1 MTERQLMF
9 KTLDNP
15 IRILFWTIDEF
26 SVMAIPIFLGLCFGS
41 ITLMIFAVILKPCH
55 SKIKKKLP
63 YGTLKHTLYWNLP
76 IFWLQKM
83 GRLKSLPSSHYRELL
98 L

>member
-1 MTERQLMF
+1 MNERQLMF
-9 KTLDNP
+9 KTLDHP

-26 SVMAIPIFLGLCFGS
+26 LVMAIPIFLGLCFGS
-41 ITLMIFAVILKPCH
+41 IILILAAAILKPCH

-63 YGTLKHTLYWNLP
+63 YGTLKHLLYWNLP
-76 IFWLQKM
+76 MKKM
-83 GRLKSLPSSHYRELL
+83 GRLKRLPSSHFRELL